1 MGKNFYAVSKK
12 PDLSVPLHIGKSSTG
27 WKFLFQ
33 GYTGAFEPVIII
45 NNIEDW
51 KEYLSKENIV
61 ILDEYEEIISY
72 KDFFDMVEEK
82 QSNDNPNNFK
92 NAVNRNGYRFT
103 YNDFS

>member
-12 PDLSVPLHIGKSSTG
+12 PDLSVPLHIGKSSAG

-33 GYTGAFEPVIII
+33 GYTGAFEPVII
-45 NNIEDW
+45 NNIKDW

-61 ILDEYEEIISY
+61 ILDEYEKMISY
-72 KDFFDMVEEK
+72 KDFFNMVEEK